1 MSTDH
6 GPANPPAAL
15 PDAVLDVRGMEPPE
29 PMVKVLEA
37 LDLLAPGGR
46 LQVLIDRQPVPLYQ
60 VLQRNGYSHLTSPG
74 DAGGYQ
80 VLIWITGAASQP

>member
-1 MSTDH
+1 MSTH
-6 GPANPPAAL
+6 HLSASPAAAR
-15 PDAVLDVRGMEPPE
+15 PDVVIDVRGMEPPE

-37 LDLLAPGGR
+37 LDLLPPAGR

-74 DAGGYQ
+74 EAGGYQ

>member
-1 MSTDH
+1 MSI
-6 GPANPPAAL
+6 PAI
-15 PDAVLDVRGMEPPE
+15 PDADAATPPDVVIDVRGMEPPE

-60 VLQRNGYSHLTSPG
+60 ILQRNGYSHLTGPG
-74 DAGGYQ
+74 EAGSFE
-80 VLIWITGAASQP
+80 VLIWITGAASPA